1 MSIET
6 DVYVSIA
13 GGDVLA
19 GRMHAHRRRSTESA
33 TFIYAESYLGHPGA
47 YPLDPSLPLAS
58 GAHQTP
64 LGLAIFSAFADS
76 APDRWGRSLIK
87 RRERRRAVSTGV
99 RPRSLGEVDFLLGVR
114 DDLRQGA
121 IRFQD
126 PETAEF
132 VASDDV
138 GVPSLNELSELL
150 AITERVE
157 SGSDVEEELQRLVR
171 AGSSLGGSRPKTH
184 VKTPD
189 GRIAIAKFP
198 AVSIDTWNV
207 MAWEKV
213 AFDLAANAGI
223 TVPYTDLVDI
233 SGRSVLIVYRF
244 DRALDGERIGYRSA
258 LTMLEA
264 RDREQRSYLDI
275 GEVIEERS
283 PSATEDLQQL
293 WRRIAFFILVSNT
306 DDHLRNH
313 AFLHVD
319 LDSWRLSPAF
329 DLNPNP
335 ESGPKYLST
344 AIDDA
349 ETEARIDVLL
359 EVAPYF
365 RLDNGDALTVLS
377 QVVTA
382 VVSWRSAAKRLGLS
396 TQEITEMEPAFE
408 HDAAG
413 QAASLV

>member
-1 MSIET
+1 VSVEA

-19 GRMHAHRRRSTESA
+19 GHMHAHRRRSTESA
-33 TFIYAESYLGHPGA
+33 TFSYAVSYLGHADA
-47 YPLDPSLPLAS
+47 YPLDPSLPLVS
-58 GAHQTP
+58 GTHQTP
-64 LGLAIFSAFADS
+64 LGHEMFSAFADS
-76 APDRWGRSLIK
+76 APDRWGRNLIK
-87 RRERRRAVSTGV
+87 RRERRRAEATGV
-99 RPRSLGEVDFLLGVR
+99 RPRGLAEVDFLLGVR

-138 GVPSLNELSELL
+138 GVPALNELSELL
-150 AITERVE
+150 AITERIE
-157 SGSDVEEELQRLVR
+157 SDSDVEEELQRLVR

-198 AVSIDTWNV
+198 ATSIDTWNV
-207 MAWEKV
+207 MAWEKT
-213 AFDLAANAGI
+213 ALDLAARAGI
-223 TVPYTDLVDI
+223 TVPHADLVNI

-244 DRALDGERIGYRSA
+244 DRATGGERIGYRSA

-283 PSATEDLQQL
+283 PSATKDLQQL
-293 WRRIAFFILVSNT
+293 WRRIAFSILVSNT

-319 LDSWRLSPAF
+319 KDSWRLAPAF

-335 ESGPKYLST
+335 EPGRKYLST
-344 AIDDA
+344 AIDDE

-359 EVAPYF
+359 DVAPYF
-365 RLDNGDALTVLS
+365 RLDSQEALTALG
-377 QVVTA
+377 QVTTA
-382 VVSWRSAAKRLGLS
+382 VASWRLTARQFGLS
-396 TQEITEMEPAFE
+396 SQEITEMEPAFE
-408 HDAAG
+408 HDAAD

>member
-1 MSIET
+1 MSVET
-6 DVYVSIA
+6 DVYVSIT
-13 GGDVLA
+13 GIDVLA
-19 GRMHAHRRRSTESA
+19 GRMYAHRRRNTESA
-33 TFIYAESYLGHPGA
+33 TFTYAESYLGHPDA

-64 LGLAIFSAFADS
+64 LGHVMFSAFADS
-76 APDRWGRSLIK
+76 APDRWGRNLIN
-87 RRERRRAVSTGV
+87 RRERRRAESTGV
-99 RPRSLGEVDFLLGVR
+99 QQRSLGGIDFLLGVR

-132 VASDDV
+132 VASADV
-138 GVPSLNELSELL
+138 GMPALNELSELL
-150 AITERVE
+150 AITERIE
-157 SGSDVEEELQRLVR
+157 SDSEVEEELHRLVR
-171 AGSSLGGSRPKTH
+171 AGSSLGGARPKTH
-184 VKTPD
+184 LKALD

-198 AVSIDTWNV
+198 AASIDAWNV

-213 AFDLAANAGI
+213 VLDLAARAGV
-223 TVPYTDLVDI
+223 TVPHTDLVDI

-244 DRALDGERIGYRSA
+244 DRTVDGERIGYRSA

-293 WRRIAFFILVSNT
+293 WRRIAFSILVSNT

-319 LDSWRLSPAF
+319 KDSWRLSPAF
-329 DLNPNP
+329 DINPNP
-335 ESGPKYLST
+335 EPGPKYLST
-344 AIDDA
+344 AIDDT
-349 ETEARIDVLL
+349 ETEARIDVVL

-365 RLDNGDALTVLS
+365 RLDNRDALSALE
-377 QVVTA
+377 QVATA
-382 VVSWRSAAKRLGLS
+382 VAMWRSTAQRLGLS
-396 TQEITEMEPAFE
+396 AKEITEMEPAFE
-408 HDAAG
+408 HDAAE